1 MEVERTD
8 NVGLMVELFTNGPR
22 RADEVLLDLCA
33 LNMYVIYIVRH
44 RCDVG
49 GNWEG
54 TKSSPRDRGNDFRL
68 FLVDLIS
75 DRKWPGR
82 NFSDGISNSVAVSQV
97 TRASREGVLAP
108 GGIPLHSGRGRKTL
122 SASFRPGGGL

>member
-1 MEVERTD
+1 
-8 NVGLMVELFTNGPR
+8 
-22 RADEVLLDLCA
+22 
-33 LNMYVIYIVRH
+33 MYVIVRH

-75 DRKWPGR
+75 DRKWPGG
-82 NFSDGISNSVAVSQV
+82 NFSDGISIFVALLQV
-97 TRASREGVLAP
+97 TRASQEGVLAP
-108 GGIPLHSGRGRKTL
+108 GGNPIHSGRGRKAL
-122 SASFRPGGGL
+122 SLSQNKEIPRANATRQA